1 MGSMSAEHIAVK
13 LRRAGVILL
22 AVLFALVALGFL
34 TAGGWMLLAERQ
46 GAALASIIVGG
57 VYLSIALLIFAVRPR
72 EISTAGPDRV
82 TVGLA
87 LGSSFLQ
94 GFTAGQQVR
103 R

>member
-1 MGSMSAEHIAVK
+1 MTADHIAAK
-13 LRRAGVILL
+13 LKRAGFLLL
-22 AVLFALVALGFL
+22 AVLCGLVALGFL
-34 TAGGWMLLAERQ
+34 TAGGWMLLADRH
-46 GAALASIIVGG
+46 GSALASIIVGG
-57 VYLSIALLIFAVRPR
+57 IYLSLALLIFALRPR
-72 EISTAGPDRV
+72 EQFTSPDKV